1 MTTKPH
7 EPFLAQKLAW
17 ATAASPDARFAGI
30 LALAVGL
37 LGLWPHL
44 RFSIHVGHLAWF
56 KGAFDE
62 DTYALFPFGVGQ
74 PRLDRVGSGLV
85 MWMLSRLCGGSI
97 DGPLILADL
106 LLPALATMSA
116 YVLSS
121 VLVTSRPGRAL
132 VALLLVFGADLLSL
146 GNAAVFMGSPVSLDA
161 FRALVGP
168 AAETLVPAYETSYLT
183 IFRTSEPQVTYI
195 VAFAA
200 LAGLVQILRRRVD
213 VSHRGMWFFLLAI
226 HLILVSTY
234 VFVTMLVVGIELLV
248 GALLRVEGRSREG
261 RVLWIVGGTTLA
273 VMAIGTVV
281 KTGDNSGFLFE
292 SHLPSLTPS
301 VVASLLATGLAA
313 WQLCRARGRNPALW
327 LGATLVAAPVVLLN
341 QQVLTGVMVSARDW
355 ERYACYPLLVCGCAL
370 LASETLSARRDQMPW
385 WLHLSFDTVTATA
398 VMLIGWTL
406 VAAQG
411 RAYDMWLRTNQ
422 NSVAIVNALRNIE
435 VELGRPLLLVLD
447 EPGLA
452 PLVAVRRG
460 GQRESLLDHTDTF
473 LTRVPRLERSTF
485 ALTALSEP
493 LFEYWRRGHVSPA
506 RAAEILDAE
515 IAARNGTALPFLF
528 HQCDYWYPCSDS
540 RDLQLEGIRS
550 HVPAIVQAYAESL
563 EQPSTRY
570 ASRRALFVAEESSPT
585 AAAFAA
591 AGPLAASTVASVNIH
606 VYDLP

>member
-1 MTTKPH
+1 MTPKPR
-7 EPFLAQKLAW
+7 EPFISQKLAW
-17 ATAASPDARFAGI
+17 ATAASPDARFAAV

-37 LGLWPHL
+37 LGLWPHV
-44 RFSIHVGHLAWF
+44 RFSLEIGQVAWF

-74 PRLDRVGSGLV
+74 TRLDRVGSGLV
-85 MWMLSRLCGGSI
+85 MWVLSRLCGGSI
-97 DGPLILADL
+97 DAPLMLADL
-106 LLPALATMSA
+106 ILPALATMSA
-116 YVLSS
+116 YALSS
-121 VLVTSRPGRAL
+121 VLVTSRPSRVL

-146 GNAAVFMGSPVSLDA
+146 GNAAVFMGRPVSLDA

-168 AAETLVPAYETSYLT
+168 AAEALVPAYETSYLT
-183 IFRTSEPQVTYI
+183 IFRTSEPQTTYI
-195 VAFAA
+195 TAFAA
-200 LAGLVQILRRRVD
+200 LAGLVQVLRRRVD
-213 VSHRGMWFFLLAI
+213 VSHLGMWSALLAV
-226 HLILVSTY
+226 HLVLVSTY
-234 VFVTMLVVGIELLV
+234 VFLAMLVVGIELLV
-248 GALLRVEGRSREG
+248 GMLLLVERRSREG
-261 RVLWIVGGTTLA
+261 RVLWILGGAALV

-281 KTGDNSGFLFE
+281 KTGDNSGLLFA
-292 SHLPSLTPS
+292 SRLPSLTPS

-327 LGATLVAAPVVLLN
+327 LGAALVAAPVVLLN
-341 QQVLTGVMVSARDW
+341 QQVLTGVMVSARNW
-355 ERYACYPLLVCGCAL
+355 ERYACYPLLICGCAL

-385 WLHLSFDTVTATA
+385 WLHLSFDTGTAAA
-398 VMLIGWTL
+398 VIVVGWTL
-406 VAAQG
+406 IAAQG

-422 NSVAIVNALRNIE
+422 KSVAIVNALRNVE
-435 VELGRPLLLVLD
+435 VEPGRPFLLVLD

-473 LTRVPRLERSTF
+473 LTRVPRLERSAF

-506 RAAEILDAE
+506 RATEILGAE
-515 IAARNGTALPFLF
+515 IAARNGTALAFLF

-540 RDLQLEGIRS
+540 RDLQLEAASS

-563 EQPSTRY
+563 EHPSTRY
-570 ASRRALFVAEESSPT
+570 AARRALLVAEEHS
-585 AAAFAA
+585 AAAAPYSS
-591 AGPLAASTVASVNIH
+591 AGTLAASTIASVNIH